1 MNREHEHEPLRLAVA
16 QQTME
21 WTTGR
26 NVEHIVSALALAA
39 GQGAQLCL
47 FPELALTGF
56 HRQIREQARPEIVDA
71 ALQRV
76 RAACRDARIAGL
88 IGLPTF
94 TADGAVRNSY
104 AFIDADGTMGA
115 AVHKNG
121 LTAAELTFFAAGADR
136 AVTRFAGRSCT
147 TVMCREI
154 EDVDLIAAQLAAEPV
169 QLVFW
174 PSIVGH
180 PPGTIAEP
188 EREVQDLG
196 YRQRAGE
203 FARRF
208 NAHLVQC
215 NWPHALNTPERNYQG
230 ESKAYAPNGE
240 ILLTLPRDQ
249 AGVGVFNLG
258 ERDYHWTPL
267 PA

>member
-1 MNREHEHEPLRLAVA
+1 MKAQHAALRLGVA

-21 WTTGR
+21 WTTER
-26 NVEHIVSALALAA
+26 NVGHIVEAIGLAA
-39 GQGAQLCL
+39 VQGAQLCL

-56 HRQIREQARPEIVDA
+56 HRQIREQARPEIVEP
-71 ALQRV
+71 ALRRV
-76 RAACRDARIAGL
+76 RAACRDANIASL

-94 TADGAVRNSY
+94 AVDGAVRNSY
-104 AFIDADGTMGA
+104 AFIDADGELGA
-115 AVHKNG
+115 TVHKIG
-121 LTAAELTFFAAGADR
+121 LTPTEQTFFAAGTDR
-136 AVTRFAGRSCT
+136 PVMRFSGRACT

-154 EDVDLIAAQLAAEPV
+154 EDLDAIAAQLAEAPV

-188 EREVQDLG
+188 ERAVQDLG
-196 YRQRAGE
+196 YLQRAGE
-203 FARRF
+203 VARRL

-215 NWPHALNTPERNYQG
+215 NWPMALNTPERQYQG
-230 ESKAYAPNGE
+230 ESKAYTPDGDV
-240 ILLTLPRDQ
+240 LLTLPRDE
-249 AGVGVFNLG
+249 AGLAVFELG
-258 ERDYHWTPL
+258 ARDFRWTPL

>member
-1 MNREHEHEPLRLAVA
+1 MTPEPKTLRLAVA

-21 WTTGR
+21 WTTER
-26 NVEHIVSALALAA
+26 NVAHIVAA
-39 GQGAQLCL
+39 IARAAEQGAQLCL

-56 HRQIREQARPEIVDA
+56 HRQIREQAKPEVVA
-71 ALQRV
+71 PALQQV
-76 RAACRDARIAGL
+76 RAACRDARIASL

-94 TADGAVRNSY
+94 AADGAVLNSY
-104 AFIDADGTMGA
+104 AFVDAEGDVGA
-115 AVHKNG
+115 TVHKNG
-121 LTAAELTFFAAGADR
+121 LTAAELTFFAAGTDR
-136 AVTRFAGRSCT
+136 PLTRFAGRNCT

-154 EDVDLIAAQLAAEPV
+154 EDVDAIAAQLAAEPV

-215 NWPHALNTPERNYQG
+215 NWPHALNTPERSHQG
-230 ESKAYAPNGE
+230 QSKAYAPDGE
-240 ILLTLPRDQ
+240 ILLTLPRDE
-249 AGVGVFNLG
+249 AGVAVFDLG
-258 ERDYHWTPL
+258 ARDFHWTPL